1 VEASAFFLLRA
12 ELHLYM
18 TMSMAQCANLTK
30 SLIFNFF
37 LTTFSILINSMPK
50 LFVIFLLIL
59 MFQDDKHHDE
69 LDHFADDEP
78 LDSFDRDE
86 LIKKITKSFGIELIK
101 IEKVV
106 KKKLNINDLV
116 KLAHCAIDIVIYKC
130 N

>member
-1 VEASAFFLLRA
+1 MKLPKDMEFDNHLLM
-12 ELHLYM
+12 E
-18 TMSMAQCANLTK
+18 
-30 SLIFNFF
+30 
-37 LTTFSILINSMPK
+37 
-50 LFVIFLLIL
+50 LIL

-78 LDSFDRDE
+78 LDSLDRDE

-116 KLAHCAIDIVIYKC
+116 KLAHCAIDIVINKC
-130 N
+130 NSAPKGRMLRLPQMEVIKRPKLLNPR

>member
-1 VEASAFFLLRA
+1 ME
-12 ELHLYM
+12 
-18 TMSMAQCANLTK
+18 
-30 SLIFNFF
+30 
-37 LTTFSILINSMPK
+37 
-50 LFVIFLLIL
+50 LIL

-69 LDHFADDEP
+69 LHHFVDDEP
-78 LDSFDRDE
+78 LDSLDRDE

-130 N
+130 NSALKRKNAEASTDGSNKKIKTSEPSVSSFVS